1 MKVTEQEM
9 MEALNRSGYIL
20 ESEVAKQLSEWNFFV
35 LSGPVVKDPIT
46 GKGREI
52 DIIAERYGM
61 NNSNSDLKT
70 HTNIEYVFEIKN
82 NSFPIV
88 LLNEFRFSP
97 NNIEPRFGLKEAA
110 SVPNGINYNHDNIF
124 FDELIENNNNIF
136 TQYCS
141 FHKKKGKNDELMASH
156 PERFHESISKI
167 IQHCDEQVEHNDQ
180 YLFNEE
186 SEEVRADGYFRHR
199 LYMPILLVNDDV
211 LEMSEDGLKK
221 VDNSTLVINYY
232 HKGEPYTAYIFIVT
246 KYGLKDFLSRTEK
259 LKESVL
265 NNMNEV
271 REKQLIKY
279 DLVLHEPNP
288 FIKEK
293 DES

>member
-20 ESEVAKQLSEWNFFV
+20 ESEVAKQLSEWDFFIQ
-35 LSGPVVKDPIT
+35 SGPVVKDPMT

-52 DIIAERYGM
+52 DIIAERWGRG
-61 NNSNSDLKT
+61 NNANSELKT
-70 HTNIEYVFEIKN
+70 HTSIEYVFEIKN

-88 LLNEFRFSP
+88 LLNKFRFSP
-97 NNIEPRFGLKEAA
+97 NIEPRIGLNEAA
-110 SVPNGINYNHDNIF
+110 SVPNNIHYHNDDIF

-186 SEEVRADGYFRHR
+186 SEEVEADGYFRHR

-259 LKESVL
+259 LKEGVL
-265 NNMNEV
+265 NNMNEA
-271 REKQLIKY
+271 REKQL
-279 DLVLHEPNP
+279 NP
-288 FIKEK
+288 FSKEK
-293 DES
+293 AES